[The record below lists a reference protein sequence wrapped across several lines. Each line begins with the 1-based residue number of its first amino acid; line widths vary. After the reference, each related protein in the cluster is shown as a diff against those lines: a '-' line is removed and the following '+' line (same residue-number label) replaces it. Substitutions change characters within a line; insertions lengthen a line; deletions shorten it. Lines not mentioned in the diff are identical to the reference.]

1 MWNEMRMNPTDLGDV
16 SGYTYT
22 YLMNGTAPAGN
33 WTGIFKPGEKIRL
46 RFINGSSSTI
56 FDVRI
61 PGLKMTVIS
70 ADGQDVEPVSVDE
83 FRISV
88 AETYDV
94 IVEPQDEHAYTL
106 FAQSIDRTGYARGTL
121 APRQGMQ
128 AEVPAMDPRVWLGMQ
143 DMMGAMSMGGMDH
156 GSSHAPTPGLGHAG
170 MAHGGTIGREHV

>member
-1 MWNEMRMNPTDLGDV
+1 
-16 SGYTYT
+16 
-22 YLMNGTAPAGN
+22 
-33 WTGIFKPGEKIRL
+33 
-46 RFINGSSSTI
+46 
-56 FDVRI
+56 
-61 PGLKMTVIS
+61 MTVIS

-128 AEVPAMDPRVWLGMQ
+128 AEVTEMDPRVWLGMQ
-143 DMMGAMSMGGMDH
+143 DMMGAMSMGGMAH
-156 GSSHAPTPGLGHAG
+156 GSSHAPTPGTGTAG
-170 MAHGGTIGREHV
+170 LEHGSQTG